1 MYIITATWIN
11 NLGYSTTMHQ
21 YASSYLLAVKLGD
34 FCLTQL
40 NCSITIEEK

>member
-1 MYIITATWIN
+1 MFIITATWIN
-11 NLGYSTTMHQ
+11 KQGYSMTMHQ
-21 YASSYLLAVKLGD
+21 YASSLHLAEKLGD